1 MTTTATAPVADARRW
16 MAFHSIGVYEL
27 LLQVHG
33 HLEDYI
39 GALGAAE
46 LRVAVHAVRSL
57 VLHCLSVRALA
68 AGGSPSCMEDPFA
81 DPFAGLS
88 AEVISEGMTLL
99 RGVLDGTAGTAAVT
113 GYVRALERDLGFTE
127 PAASV
132 RRPEGLYSALRMARE
147 LIPLNH
153 ASGYPLALPSA
164 WLPGTNAGD

>member
-1 MTTTATAPVADARRW
+1 MAATTPVADARRW

-33 HLEDYI
+33 HLEDYV
-39 GALGAAE
+39 GALGAGE
-46 LRVAVHAVRSL
+46 PRVAAHAVRSL

-68 AGGSPSCMEDPFA
+68 TGGAPSSAEDPFA
-81 DPFAGLS
+81 DPFAGLPGG
-88 AEVISEGMTLL
+88 VITEGMALL
-99 RGVLDGTAGTAAVT
+99 RGVVDGRADPAAVT

-132 RRPEGLYSALRMARE
+132 RRPDGLYPSLRMARE
-147 LIPLNH
+147 LIPLNR

-164 WLPGTNAGD
+164 WLPAANAGG

>member
-1 MTTTATAPVADARRW
+1 MTTTATTPVADARRW

-39 GALGAAE
+39 GALGACE
-46 LRVAVHAVRSL
+46 PRVAGHAVRSL

-68 AGGSPSCMEDPFA
+68 SGGSPFSEEDPFA
-81 DPFAGLS
+81 DPFAGLP
-88 AEVISEGMTLL
+88 AEIIAEGMTMLG
-99 RGVLDGTAGTAAVT
+99 GVVNGTATPVAVT

-132 RRPEGLYSALRMARE
+132 RRPDGLYSALRMARE
-147 LIPLNH
+147 LIPLNR
-153 ASGYPLALPSA
+153 ASGFPLALPSA
-164 WLPGTNAGD
+164 WLPGANGGG